1 MYTVLIMSVVCFS
14 LPLLSSPLPV
24 KSSKEATRVLQSL
37 MPSDKGFFVKLKEL
51 VAAGANL
58 KVKDK
63 QNMDVLQRIALWQ
76 GRGGAAK
83 YVADH
88 LGMSKTKT
96 DDWLETPIFLAVY
109 SDNVEV
115 VSALARHYDLN
126 AVDKHGMSLLLHAL
140 KFNSYRVAKFL
151 LDADDVR
158 VDLKSRNGQS
168 PLHFAIRAEVI
179 EALIAKGANPNATT
193 ASGMTPLHTAVSH
206 NRLDAI
212 RALLKG
218 GADPN
223 NKATRSGL
231 SPLHFAKSP
240 EAIKLLLAHGGNLN
254 IRSPKG
260 LTPAHL
266 VSDADTIKVM
276 ALRGAKLNA
285 KDSQGATPLDY
296 ARLNDKSTKLI
307 DTLVVFGAKNT
318 PQALKQ
324 LQEKEESDAEEEEG
338 EWEEEQKQPEYLTNL
353 TEEARKQTSNPVI
366 GRKQE
371 TEQVL
376 NTLKRKFMRGAVLV
390 GDPGVG
396 KTELIKGIAY
406 MLANDELPEFAGM
419 EIYSL
424 DIGSMWGSAESKWV
438 GQLHKRVNAALK
450 FIAAD
455 PDKRILFIDEV
466 HQLLGGGQISARG
479 SPPITDIIKP
489 YLGSGDIKL
498 IGTTT
503 HDEYQRVVEAD
514 RAIVDRLLRVDLD
527 EPSSEETLAV
537 LRGIK
542 SIYEE
547 HYGLVITE
555 PALQAAVNLSNRYMA
570 DQQQPRKA
578 INLLDDTAASLP
590 VDSKRLTKN
599 HVAKA
604 VAKKIGISVAT
615 IMKSKNERAE
625 ELLSKLQ
632 QHIYGQDQAL
642 EEISSSIN
650 IALADL
656 VDPDRPQAA
665 FLLEGTTG
673 VGKTETAKIIAQ
685 ILLDSKDS
693 LISVDMSGYKEPR
706 SVAALTQVLTRDV
719 KEKRHAVILLDELEK
734 AHREVRELLLQ
745 LLDEGRLTDERQRKV
760 DFTNTIIIATTNS
773 RNAEAEFAP
782 ELLNRFDRVVKYQGL
797 DTKVSMRLVQ
807 DQLDALNTYLKDKKI
822 SVTLSDAA
830 LKLVASVGYDKKYG
844 ARKIARVFTQLV
856 KHPLSKLINQG
867 VVSSGEEY
875 RLDLQREGRDKIKAT
890 ITTEEDGVVLET
902 IIPYRDADKANNKS
916 GNYL

>member
-1 MYTVLIMSVVCFS
+1 MYTVFIVFIVCFS
-14 LPLLSSPLPV
+14 SPLLSAPLSV
-24 KSSKEATRVLQSL
+24 KSSKEATQALQRL
-37 MPSDKGFFVKLKEL
+37 MPSDKGFLVKLKEL

-63 QNMDVLQRIALWQ
+63 QDMDVLQRIALWQ
-76 GRGGAAK
+76 GHGSAAK
-83 YVADH
+83 YVAEH

-96 DDWLETPIFLAVY
+96 DDWHETAIFLAAY

-115 VSALARHYDLN
+115 VSALAPHYDLN

-140 KFNSYRVAKFL
+140 KFNSHRVAKFL
-151 LDADDVR
+151 LDVGDVS
-158 VDLKSRNGQS
+158 VDLKSRSGQS
-168 PLHFAIRAEVI
+168 TLHLATSAAVI
-179 EALIAKGANPNATT
+179 EALLAKGVKPNVAT
-193 ASGMTPLHTAVSH
+193 ASGMTPLHTAVSYD
-206 NRLDAI
+206 RLDAI

-223 NKATRSGL
+223 SQATRSGL

-240 EAIKLLLAHGGNLN
+240 EAVRLLLAHGADLN
-254 IRSPKG
+254 IRSLKG

-266 VSDADTIKVM
+266 VSDANTIKVM

-296 ARLNDKSTKLI
+296 ARLNDKNIKLI
-307 DTLVVFGAKNT
+307 ETLVVYGAKNT

-324 LQEKEESDAEEEEG
+324 LQEREESEADEEEG

-390 GDPGVG
+390 GDAGVG

-424 DIGSMWGSAESKWV
+424 DIGSMWGSTESKWV

-489 YLGSGDIKL
+489 YLGSGEIKL
-498 IGTTT
+498 IGITT
-503 HDEYQRVVEAD
+503 HDEYQSVVEAD
-514 RAIVDRLLRVDLD
+514 RAIVDRLLRVDID
-527 EPSSEETLAV
+527 EPSSEDTLAI

-542 SIYEE
+542 PAYEE
-547 HYGLVITE
+547 HYGFVITK
-555 PALQAAVNLSNRYMA
+555 PALQAAVSLSNRYMA

-578 INLLDDTAASLP
+578 ISLLDDAAVSLP
-590 VDSKRLTKN
+590 ANSKRLTKN

-615 IMKSKNERAE
+615 IMKSKNDKAA
-625 ELLSKLQ
+625 ELLSELQ
-632 QHIYGQDQAL
+632 QHIFGQDQAL
-642 EEISSSIN
+642 EEISSSIK
-650 IALADL
+650 IALVGL
-656 VDPDRPQAA
+656 VDKNRPLAA
-665 FLLEGTTG
+665 FLFAGSTG
-673 VGKTETAKIIAQ
+673 VGKTETAKVIAQ
-685 ILLDSKDS
+685 KLLDSEEN
-693 LISVDMSGYKEPR
+693 LISVDMSGYKDPR
-706 SVAALTQVLTRDV
+706 SVVELTQFLTRAV

-745 LLDEGRLTDERQRKV
+745 LLDEGRLIDEHQRQV
-760 DFTNTIIIATTNS
+760 DFSNTIIIATTNS
-773 RNAEAEFAP
+773 LSIEKEFTP
-782 ELLNRFDRVVKYQGL
+782 ELLNRFDRLINYQKL
-797 DTKVSMRLVQ
+797 DSNVSRRLVQ
-807 DQLDALNTYLKDKKI
+807 DQLDALNAILKDRKI
-822 SVTLSDAA
+822 SVTLSAA
-830 LKLVASVGYDKKYG
+830 AMKLISSVGYDKKYG
-844 ARKIARVFTQLV
+844 AREMARKFTQLV
-856 KHPLSKLINQG
+856 KEPLAEIISRG
-867 VVSSGEEY
+867 VISRGAEY
-875 RLDLQREGRDKIKAT
+875 QLDLQRKGKDKIKAT
-890 ITTEEDGVVLET
+890 IATDW
-902 IIPYRDADKANNKS
+902 RQ
-916 GNYL
+916 